1 MGYENA
7 TGERYVW
14 LAPTVVE
21 PSSVRAAGA
30 VLTKHPNHARFDRV
44 NPAISGTRRIDR
56 RQSRAVSEAGKMKTA
71 LCAAAIALLSTS
83 LAAALAPQT
92 ARADVTATFDVSGT
106 AEAVA
111 RGQTCGKKCAFF
123 GTLMINVTTGAATAV
138 DITFPGLAALDTLD
152 RSHKSG
158 TDWSIAADN
167 GDDFATLV
175 FTTTPTPG
183 SLVGFAGGSINFG
196 GTVVEIQPF
205 KDLYAVLTGTI
216 AGPVAVAAVPEAS
229 TWAMMALG
237 FGLLGFLSY
246 RKTRSENALA

>member
-1 MGYENA
+1 
-7 TGERYVW
+7 
-14 LAPTVVE
+14 
-21 PSSVRAAGA
+21 
-30 VLTKHPNHARFDRV
+30 
-44 NPAISGTRRIDR
+44 
-56 RQSRAVSEAGKMKTA
+56 MKTA
-71 LCAAAIALLSTS
+71 LCAAAIGVLSTS

-111 RGQTCGKKCAFF
+111 RGQTCGNKCAFF

-183 SLVGFAGGSINFG
+183 SLVGF
-196 GTVVEIQPF
+196 
-205 KDLYAVLTGTI
+205 
-216 AGPVAVAAVPEAS
+216 
-229 TWAMMALG
+229 
-237 FGLLGFLSY
+237 
-246 RKTRSENALA
+246 